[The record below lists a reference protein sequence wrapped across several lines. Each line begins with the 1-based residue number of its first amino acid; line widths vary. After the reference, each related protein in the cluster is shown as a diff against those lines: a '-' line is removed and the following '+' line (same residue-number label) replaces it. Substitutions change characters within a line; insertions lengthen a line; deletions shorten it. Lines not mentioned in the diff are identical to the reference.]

1 MNIIMQF
8 PMKKIH
14 AIQYSIYGSQPEWLM
29 EGVAKYLDG
38 TYKKGIEFLLN
49 NYININKP
57 PSMFEI

>member
-1 MNIIMQF
+1 
-8 PMKKIH
+8 MKKIH

-29 EGVAKYLDG
+29 EGVEKYLDG